1 MVSPRQP
8 YYYGDPTPRG
18 QNLMPGSAPSI
29 RDQQTGVNMWTQF
42 LTELPDQSLQAAVA
56 LGNLLERGLSRGK
69 SNQIDQYI
77 KGKQETDPTYTPS
90 VLGSFFSDDLRE
102 TVTLREKER
111 LANNASMNPF
121 SARNESNPDVNWLDF
136 LYSQKTAK
144 FNPFSDKTIG
154 EAMLDAALATGPI
167 DAAFI
172 GAAGSGRVA
181 RAIEPAYKSLRWKSA
196 AAPLK
201 GTLGATKLAFTP
213 MTPSKN
219 LANRL
224 AAEAA
229 VDLTAR
235 SAFEYDP
242 LVGSAAILTPPGAYY
257 AAKYGLNKTKKL
269 IAKPDL
275 LDYLNAQKNNPQ
287 GQIHIPQS
295 TVENTIPI
303 LSGGSGRSTGT
314 DPSWTWGDK
323 TRSRGSNNASR
334 PELRTGGENESIELD
349 YALVDAEKLQ
359 VSHFEDGKINAAFNP
374 DKQNRI
380 ERFQTKAEKEE
391 LRKVSSQLDPELV
404 LLDTKTNKDGIPI
417 VGDNLDA
424 SAKEVEMG
432 NLRVQAIKKAKK
444 DYPEMYQ
451 RYLDGFNREDG
462 SRVKGLRETLEDVG
476 IAPEELDKFDLTNQT
491 PILVRNRSTQFSD
504 EALLKSYIEDGN
516 TPSGKALSET
526 EKAYQYSSD
535 WSDTML
541 SRLVAGN
548 NIDQTLTAAG
558 NRKIVNQFLEKNK
571 LDVDYKNWVEE
582 NGNITKSG
590 LKLLR
595 QSLRVKVYGAENG
608 AWLNNVTETTINP
621 GPIRTIL
628 QALDSSLPDLATYV
642 GSQKNYSKS
651 EDYIIS
657 DEIIEAINHYISAK
671 NIAEQNPNISPATAV
686 SSYLSQK
693 NMFEETSI
701 SEVARLLLTRFDF
714 TVKLS
719 QQNQLLSRKA
729 SAKSISTLIDEYHKQ
744 VEALVGRDPDFGT
757 LPSKLEILQNAIKKT
772 EDFTVIKERGADGKF
787 RTVAEQKSF
796 MDFQAEKPKEATSE
810 TLNLQIDRSNLPP
823 PPTGLGMNIEELKRV
838 GYKFPGYDVYDQAKV
853 RRDAGL
859 EWWDAF
865 GFKNNEE
872 YIKWVNSVDVNRLE
886 TERLEKF
893 DSQQRMEYEEGLK
906 FQQRVINN
914 IKATLDGESTP
925 LQDVIKITDSGWNP
939 DKDSVPLNKK
949 DEVRIEKEVRESM
962 NIGKGE
968 KTPAYGEK
976 ANETDIS
983 PDNSAVTKDNIEQAK
998 VINKEDDFG
1007 EIPVSEEQ
1015 AARDAEKKIVGGQ
1028 KKPEVINKNIVDNNS
1043 KKQVVP
1049 TDQQNQQ
1056 LNIDSADVGTS
1067 YKERTKANT
1076 RNFGQQVLNLSD
1088 DQLDEAGVMTI
1099 NKVDEL
1105 LKQHDKSMNVI
1116 NGHSVVIP
1124 EREFA
1129 RLSKVFKFKKIT
1141 SAKDTESSG
1150 ILDEYVKYE
1159 YGDKKN
1165 IEDTVQVMDKNIPDI
1180 DVTKADGTIVKER
1193 PTIQDIAARLPAF
1206 KPYLN
1211 SFQIKALNAIE
1222 EKLRPLA
1229 DLYDEVLRNSD
1240 EGIGFR
1246 EKVGIRGD
1254 IMEGGFYIPRGGAIE
1269 ADGMLDMPIFD
1280 YSKRIFKH
1288 KALPG
1293 FRKPAEFESMAEGL
1307 AAGFQYD
1314 DLRSALSKYVRGIET
1329 ESLFLFLETSMKNM
1343 ESEAG
1348 GPLFKTLDDLLEEQ
1362 DSGLIPQIKILK
1374 KEFNR
1379 LRNISNILEN
1389 RAEDQ
1394 IALMDPSKATYEEIQ
1409 KIMSNT
1415 KIKAG
1420 PSKGYNQQQVNE
1432 QITIVNKKLKELQP
1446 GYDIA
1451 IARAKKG
1458 DEGYIEFISQ
1468 GFRGLNG
1475 LYVDANVGK
1484 VINEYFEGL
1493 APGAKRNLK
1502 EFLQGIN
1509 KLNGFYTMM
1518 RSTFDDSGLGIQ
1530 GIMSLYKNPKNWIPS
1545 AIANFKTLGKN
1556 DKNAYGDFVV
1566 MFDDEAVQGG
1576 RMTSDMWVS
1585 RGLSQQGTNT
1595 EFTMGS
1601 LKNEDTIF
1609 TGDPDAW
1616 LNKTGKGFRKVFIEN
1631 RFNRAFSTFSDT
1643 LRLKEADALL
1653 QEELARNP
1661 GLTLDDLLKNGTVD
1675 EIAKTSNHLTGTTYI
1690 SRTNSFRQDL
1700 GTLAFFAP
1708 RYYTTRIRN
1717 SIKAIKGATNPF
1729 TKDLEARIMRRA
1741 FTRMIIATT
1750 TITWA
1755 VNTAQGHTT
1764 DFNPLIRDKNNKIR
1778 VNGNFLRM
1786 RVGKRDYSLMGPAV
1800 NIPIHMVNIIFG
1812 LADGMRKTGK
1822 GDIDGAFTSVAGT
1835 ALGTLRS
1842 VGSGSFKLGEQLFTN
1857 EEWDNSAIW
1866 DKNDPTWKKTTDI
1879 MLWLGDQLTPFSTTD
1894 LGGITQEAADEVK
1907 QGQIPIAPLFSLVAE
1922 PFGLTG
1928 SEMSYTDYIIQEA
1941 LAEGLTYELLEPY
1954 QKREFKEKLGKTLDR
1969 RKQGIFRSL
1978 ASVAGVDTSER
1989 ESDYERLTN
1998 DRLAQEKQYYQWY
2011 KAGRKTTMD
2020 AGMVRYEAYTP
2031 DDFADDMQR
2040 LQTNINTRKAEQNE
2054 MQPGYGWEQSIDVD
2068 NVEALALDTWY
2079 GLGEEFDIEDPEQG
2093 TKYFDADGFYKAQDD
2108 FLAGREIKL
2117 PDGSE
2122 IMAQSNK
2129 QITYV
2134 ERNTYDTY
2142 HEPEILAAMLRVGAT
2157 GKNRLK
2163 YWYENRSRSEQARD
2177 EHKKDIKKQTAREKE
2192 KSFIIKKPSDAFPVG
2207 SIRYQPQIPSLP
2219 SFNFADYIN
2228 QPPPVPATPTP
2239 VGAIDPAAT
2248 PTPFIPPV
2256 APGTIPFPEGSQY
2269 RRD

>member
-1 MVSPRQP
+1 MVQQRQP
-8 YYYGDPTPRG
+8 YYYGDPTARG
-18 QNLMPGSAPSI
+18 QNLIPGSAPSI
-29 RDQQTGVNMWTQF
+29 REGTSSGNLWTQF
-42 LTELPDQSLQAAVA
+42 LTELPKQSLEAGVA
-56 LGNLLERGLSRGK
+56 LGNLLERGLSRGR
-69 SNQIDQYI
+69 SNQIDQFI
-77 KGKQETDPTYTPS
+77 KEKQETDPTYTPS
-90 VLGSFFSDDLRE
+90 ILGSFFSDDLQE
-102 TVTLREKER
+102 TVKLREKER
-111 LANNASMNPF
+111 LANNVSMNPF
-121 SARNESNPDVNWLDF
+121 SARDERNPDVNWLDF
-136 LYSQKTAK
+136 LYSHKTAK
-144 FNPFSDKTIG
+144 FNPFSDNTIG
-154 EAMLDAALATGPI
+154 EAMLDSALATGPI
-167 DAAFI
+167 DVAFV
-172 GAAGSGRVA
+172 GAAGSGKVA
-181 RAIEPAYKSLRWKSA
+181 KGIEPLYKSLRWKSL
-196 AAPLK
+196 AAPVK
-201 GTLGATKLAFTP
+201 VGLGATKLAFTP
-213 MTPSKN
+213 MTPSKS
-219 LANRL
+219 LGNRL

-229 VDLTAR
+229 VDLSAR
-235 SAFEYDP
+235 AAFEYDP
-242 LVGSAAILTPPGAYY
+242 LVGSAAILTPPGMWYG
-257 AAKYGLNKTKKL
+257 AKYGLSKTKKL

-295 TVENTIPI
+295 TVENTSPVIT
-303 LSGGSGRSTGT
+303 GGAGRSTGT

-334 PELRTGGENESIELD
+334 PELNTGGENQSIELD

-359 VSHFEDGKINAAFNP
+359 VSHFEDGKLNPAFNP
-374 DKQNRI
+374 DKQNRT
-380 ERFQTKAEKEE
+380 ERFQTKAEKAE
-391 LRKVSSQLDPELV
+391 LIKVSRELDPELV
-404 LLDTKTNKDGIPI
+404 LVDTKTNKDGIPI

-424 SAKEVEMG
+424 TAKEVEMG
-432 NLRVQAIKKAKK
+432 NLRVQAIKKSKK
-444 DYPEMYQ
+444 DHPEMYQ

-462 SRVKGLRETLEDVG
+462 TRVKGLRETLKDVG

-491 PILVRNRSTQFSD
+491 PILVRNRSTQFAD
-504 EALLKSYIEDGN
+504 EDLLKSFIRDGN
-516 TPSGKALSET
+516 TPSGKALSDT
-526 EKAYQYSSD
+526 EKAEQFSTD
-535 WSDTML
+535 WSDIML
-541 SRLVAGN
+541 ARLVAGK
-548 NIDQTLTAAG
+548 NIDETLNAAK
-558 NRKIVNQFLEKNK
+558 NRDIVNQFLNKNK
-571 LDVDYKNWVEE
+571 RDPDYKNWLDE
-582 NGNITKSG
+582 NGNVTKSG

-595 QSLRVKVYGAENG
+595 ESLRIKVFGKVNGNKLNENI
-608 AWLNNVTETTINP
+608 ETLVEP
-621 GPIRTIL
+621 GPIKIIL
-628 QALDSSLPDLATYV
+628 KALDDSLPDLATFT
-642 GSQKNYSKS
+642 GSIKNYPDA

-657 DEIIEAINHYISAK
+657 DEIIEALNHFITAK
-671 NIAEQNPNISPATAV
+671 QSDQTIGF
-686 SSYLSQK
+686 YLSQQ
-693 NMFEETSI
+693 NMFDEATI
-701 SEVARLLLTRFDF
+701 SPVARLLLTRFDA
-714 TVKLS
+714 TTKLS
-719 QQNQLLSRKA
+719 ESGEQLAKRA
-729 SAKSISTLIDEYHKQ
+729 SAKSIATMLDEYHNLIENVAKGSQ
-744 VEALVGRDPDFGT
+744 EFGT
-757 LPSKLEILQNAIKKT
+757 KPTKQQLLEQAIRNT
-772 EDFTVIKERGADGKF
+772 EDVKVIRERGPDGKF
-787 RTVAEQKSF
+787 RPVAEQAAM
-796 MDFQAEKPKEATSE
+796 MDFEQAAKQPEVAPTE
-810 TLNLQIDRSNLPP
+810 TLDLQIDRSNLPP
-823 PPTGLGMNIEELKRV
+823 PPTGLGMNIEELKNI
-838 GYKFPGYDVYDQAKV
+838 GKFPGYDVYDQAKV

-872 YIKWVNSVDVNRLE
+872 YIKWVNSVDVNRLDA
-886 TERLEKF
+886 ERVEKF
-893 DSQQRMEYEEGLK
+893 DLQQRMEYEEGLK
-906 FQQRVINN
+906 FQQRIINN
-914 IKATLDGESTP
+914 IKATLDGGDTP
-925 LQDVIKITDSGWNP
+925 LSDVVKITDSAWNP

-949 DEVRIEKEVRESM
+949 DEVRIEKEVRDSM

-983 PDNSAVTKDNIEQAK
+983 PDNSAVTKDNIEQPK

-1043 KKQVVP
+1043 KKQTVP

-1129 RLSKVFKFKKIT
+1129 RLSKVFTF
-1141 SAKDTESSG
+1141 
-1150 ILDEYVKYE
+1150 DEMGRVT
-1159 YGDKKN
+1159 N
-1165 IEDTVQVMDKNIPDI
+1165 NNIPTI
-1180 DVTKADGTIVKER
+1180 DVTKADGTVVKER
-1193 PTIQDIAARLPAF
+1193 PTIQDIAARLPEF

-1211 SFQIKALNAIE
+1211 SFQLKALNAIE

-1240 EGIGFR
+1240 EAIGFR

-1254 IMEGGFYIPRGGAIE
+1254 IIDGGFYIPRGGAIE

-1293 FRKPAEFESMAEGL
+1293 FRKPAEFESMAEGI
-1307 AAGFQYD
+1307 AAGYEYD
-1314 DLRSALSKYVRGIET
+1314 DLRSALAKYVRGIET

-1432 QITIVNKKLKELQP
+1432 QKAIVNKKLKELQP
-1446 GYDIA
+1446 AYDIA

-1493 APGAKRNLK
+1493 GPGAKRNIK

-1530 GIMSLYKNPKNWIPS
+1530 GIMSLYKNPKNWVPS
-1545 AIANFKTLGKN
+1545 AIANFKTLGKS
-1556 DKNAYGDFVV
+1556 DKNAYGDFVL

-1576 RMTSDMWVS
+1576 RLTSDMWVS
-1585 RGLSQQGTNT
+1585 RGLSQQGVNT

-1661 GLTLDDLLKNGTVD
+1661 GLTLDDLLNNGTVD

-1700 GTLAFFAP
+1700 GTLVLFAP

-1717 SIKAIKGATNPF
+1717 SIKAIKGAANPF

-1741 FTRMIIATT
+1741 FTRMIIATSI
-1750 TITWA
+1750 ITWA

-1764 DFNPLIRDKNNKIR
+1764 DFNPLIRDKRTGKIR
-1778 VNGNFLRM
+1778 VNGNFIRM
-1786 RVGKRDYSLMGPAV
+1786 RVGKRDYSLMGPAI
-1800 NIPIHMVNIIFG
+1800 NIPIHLVNNIFG
-1812 LADGMRKTGK
+1812 LADGIEKTGK
-1822 GDIDGAFTSVAGT
+1822 GDIDGAFNSVADT
-1835 ALGTLRS
+1835 VTGTLRS
-1842 VGSGSFKLGEQLFTN
+1842 IGSGSIKLGEQWFTN
-1857 EEWDNSAIW
+1857 KEWDGTEII
-1866 DKNDPTWKKTTDI
+1866 DKNDPHWKRATDR

-1894 LGGITQEAADEVK
+1894 LGGITQEAADELK
-1907 QGQIPIAPLFSLVAE
+1907 QGQVPIAPLFSLVAE

-2011 KAGRKTTMD
+2011 KAGRKTSLVD
-2020 AGMVRYEAYTP
+2020 GMARYEAYTP
-2031 DDFADDMQR
+2031 EDFADDMQT
-2040 LQTNINTRKAEQNE
+2040 LQSNFNTRKAEQNLME
-2054 MQPGYGWEQSIDVD
+2054 PGFGWDQSIDVD

-2079 GLGEEFDIEDPEQG
+2079 GLGEEFNIEDPEQG

-2122 IMAQSNK
+2122 IMAHSGK
-2129 QITYV
+2129 QISYV

-2142 HEPEILAAMLRVGAT
+2142 HEPEILAAMLKVGAT

-2163 YWYENRSRSEQARD
+2163 YWYQNRNRSEQARN
-2177 EHKKDIKKQTAREKE
+2177 EHKKDIKTQTAREKE
-2192 KSFIIKKPSDAFPVG
+2192 KSFIIKKPSKEFPVG
-2207 SIRYQPQIPSLP
+2207 SIRYQPQTPSLP
-2219 SFNFADYIN
+2219 AFNFSDYIN
-2228 QPPPVPATPTP
+2228 QPPPAPTPVPATPTP
-2239 VGAIDPAAT
+2239 VGAIDPVAT